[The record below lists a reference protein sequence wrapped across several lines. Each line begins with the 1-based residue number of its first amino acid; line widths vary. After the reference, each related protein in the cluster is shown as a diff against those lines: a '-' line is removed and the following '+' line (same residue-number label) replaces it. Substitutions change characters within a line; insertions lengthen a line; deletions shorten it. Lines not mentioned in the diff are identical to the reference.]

1 MITVGGMRWR
11 TVFRGEERQLGAMR
25 RWLTSLL
32 PAVPARDD
40 VTLVATEL
48 ASNAICHTASGRGG
62 WFTVEITWWQSVV
75 RVGVTDGGGP
85 AQPRVAGDPA
95 GERGRGLLLVT
106 GLSLRTG
113 ARGDQ
118 QGRLVWAD
126 VSWDGPAPAAA
137 AVTPRTAALA
147 PLRRVGSCD
156 STGAA
161 RQRASKTLFTTERL
175 ARFSRHPPRERRSG
189 GRSALARRRQSGT
202 L

>member
-1 MITVGGMRWR
+1 VSTVGGMRWR
-11 TVFRGEERQLGAMR
+11 KVFRGEERQLGAMR
-25 RWLTSLL
+25 RWLASLL

-62 WFTVEITWWQSVV
+62 WFTVEITWWRSAV
-75 RVGVTDGGGP
+75 RVGVTDCGGP

-126 VSWDGPAPAAA
+126 VRWDGPGPIAG
-137 AVTPRTAALA
+137 AVMPRTAPARG
-147 PLRRVGSCD
+147 RRGEPGHAGTSV
-156 STGAA
+156 
-161 RQRASKTLFTTERL
+161 QRHRGNEM
-175 ARFSRHPPRERRSG
+175 P
-189 GRSALARRRQSGT
+189 RSA
-202 L
+202 

>member
-1 MITVGGMRWR
+1 GRRRHRRRGQPRMSTVGGRRWR
-11 TVFRGEERQLGAMR
+11 KVFRGEERQLGAMR
-25 RWLTSLL
+25 RWLASLL

-75 RVGVTDGGGP
+75 RVGGTRWGGP
-85 AQPRVAGDPA
+85 AQPQVAGDQA

-113 ARGDQ
+113 TYGNH

-126 VSWDGPAPAAA
+126 VRWDGPGPAAG
-137 AVTPRTAALA
+137 AVLGMTELPFSVTETMKC
-147 PLRRVGSCD
+147 PGQPELRG
-156 STGAA
+156 
-161 RQRASKTLFTTERL
+161 
-175 ARFSRHPPRERRSG
+175 
-189 GRSALARRRQSGT
+189 
-202 L
+202 